1 MKKIAIIGITGYS
14 GIELF
19 RLLYYHPEADVV
31 TVCATTHIGEKL
43 GTVFPEIGSLT
54 SLSITDFNADEIMKT
69 CDLVFFST
77 SAGVSKNLALPFLES
92 NFPVID
98 LSGDFRLKDPHLYEK
113 WYKNTSATEEQL
125 SKAKYNLADL
135 SDAKGSFTANPGC
148 YATATLL
155 ALAPLVQEKLIDLDT
170 IIVDAKSGLSG
181 AGKKLTD
188 RSHFVSVHDNMS
200 MYKMNEHQHIP
211 EMAQQIKL
219 WDSSFRALQFTT
231 SIIPITR
238 GIFVSCYV
246 KLNKEVTLS
255 TIYSAYEK
263 RYDQKPF
270 VRMRQELPQIKDVI
284 GTNFC
289 DIGINYNPTTNVLTI
304 VSVIDN
310 LIKGAAGQAIQN
322 FNQFFGFD
330 ETTGL
335 NLMPML

>member
-1 MKKIAIIGITGYS
+1 
-14 GIELF
+14 
-19 RLLYYHPEADVV
+19 
-31 TVCATTHIGEKL
+31 
-43 GTVFPEIGSLT
+43 
-54 SLSITDFNADEIMKT
+54 
-69 CDLVFFST
+69 
-77 SAGVSKNLALPFLES
+77 
-92 NFPVID
+92 
-98 LSGDFRLKDPHLYEK
+98 
-113 WYKNTSATEEQL
+113 
-125 SKAKYNLADL
+125 
-135 SDAKGSFTANPGC
+135 
-148 YATATLL
+148 
-155 ALAPLVQEKLIDLDT
+155 
-170 IIVDAKSGLSG
+170 
-181 AGKKLTD
+181 
-188 RSHFVSVHDNMS
+188 
-200 MYKMNEHQHIP
+200 MNEHQHIP

-270 VRMRQELPQIKDVI
+270 VRIRQELPQIKDVI